1 MNETIRENSTWSILY
16 STKTATLMNILY
28 KNSNYEYKEPTVKK
42 LQLQEAACTYCT
54 TTEQL
59 YWATTMRI
67 PYKNS
72 NYMEHTVQK
81 HKYQENFVQKSAS
94 RRILHCQTSN
104 PNFRDIT

>member
-42 LQLQEAACTYCT
+42 LQLQGVACTYCT

-59 YWATTMRI
+59 YWATKMRI
-67 PYKNS
+67 PYKTAITWSILCKNT
-72 NYMEHTVQK
+72 NTK
-81 HKYQENFVQKSAS
+81 
-94 RRILHCQTSN
+94 RILYKKALRGEFYTVRQVIQISA
-104 PNFRDIT
+104 I